1 MAKCPRNAFP
11 RRSTVTRFSRDA
23 FPGALPWQDSA
34 AVSSRAAIRGNFCAP
49 CIPKVALDGKIA
61 SSWQDSRAMHP
72 RRAGFG
78 KMCAPCI
85 RKAPQT
91 AVGGYTAR
99 ISCQEGAPFAARAS
113 RIMHGAQI
121 LPSAAEQRERSQPRR
136 CPYGRRNRVR
146 AASCRAG

>member
-23 FPGALPWQDSA
+23 FPGALPWQDFA
-34 AVSSRAAIRGNFCAP
+34 AVRSRAAIRGKFCAP
-49 CIPKVALDGKIA
+49 CIPKGASDGKIA
-61 SSWQDSRAMHP
+61 PSWQDSHAMHP
-72 RRAGFG
+72 KRAGFG
-78 KMCAPCI
+78 KICAPCI

-91 AVGGYTAR
+91 AVGGYTVR
-99 ISCQEGAPFAARAS
+99 ISCQEGALFAARAP
-113 RIMHGAQI
+113 RIMHSAQI

-136 CPYGRRNRVR
+136 RPYGRRNGAR